1 MVEYLEVFH
10 LVTPLTRPYVL
21 SFGPLTQFDSFVAL
35 ARLAD
40 GSWRCGESM
49 PLPGYSHETAGLIAG
64 EYARLAADRDLD
76 GFLARNTGNPF
87 VTSPVDSCLDDG
99 FTQPIAA
106 TVSLCPIFQWM
117 DLSEIAG
124 RAAALATD
132 GNTVAKVKLSG
143 DLESNRATIRATIR
157 AGEATG
163 LKFRYDANQA
173 MSPEV
178 AAATVRVLDHPS
190 TELLEQPF
198 QVDAWDDMER
208 LARDCPVP
216 LMLDESIVDAAAVER
231 AARCASIIKLKLTK
245 NRTPTGLRALIA
257 RARELGLDVILGNG
271 AQGSVGCLVEGWVQA
286 EMGMTRPGEM
296 NGYRK
301 VANDPLGFLIAD
313 TPTGMRL
320 PGEVDWP
327 RVLEALVS
335 GARTRYAL
343 APLPASGRDWGRG

>member
-1 MVEYLEVFH
+1 MVESLELFH
-10 LVTPLTRPYVL
+10 LVTPLTRPYIL
-21 SFGPLTQFDSFVAL
+21 SFGPLTQFDSFVGL
-35 ARLAD
+35 ARLSD

-49 PLPGYSHETAGLIAG
+49 PLPGYSHETVELIASAY
-64 EYARLAADRDLD
+64 ERLAADRDLS
-76 GFLARNTGNPF
+76 GFLAQNAGNPF

-99 FTQPIAA
+99 FPRPVAA
-106 TVSLCPIFQWM
+106 TVPLCPILQWNR
-117 DLSEIAG
+117 LEEIG
-124 RAAALATD
+124 ERAAELAAA

-143 DLESNRATIRATIR
+143 DLELNRATIRETVR

-178 AAATVRVLDHPS
+178 AAATVRLLEHLS

-198 QVDAWDDMER
+198 PVDAWTDMDR

-216 LMLDESIVDAAAVER
+216 LMLDESIVDVASVER
-231 AARCASIIKLKLTK
+231 AAGCCEIIKLKLTK
-245 NRTPTGLRALIA
+245 NRTPSGLRALIQ

-286 EMGMTRPGEM
+286 ETGLTRPGEM

-313 TPTGMRL
+313 TPTGMRV
-320 PGEVDWP
+320 PAAVDWE
-327 RVLEALVS
+327 RVRAVLVR
-335 GARTRYAL
+335 GAKARYMVH
-343 APLPASGRDWGRG
+343 SQ